1 MAGRRIELGRALAG
15 EIGAA
20 VARPDDVRAYPMDV
34 TDAASIAA
42 AMAAIVAELGVP
54 GIVVNNAGVPARAP
68 SLELSEARWQ
78 GAIDVNLSGV
88 FRVAQA
94 SAREMVR
101 AGTGGTIINIASILG
116 LRVRAQVAAYAAS
129 KAAVVQLTHAL
140 ALEWAE
146 HGIRV
151 NAIAPGYFDTDINR
165 DLLKTPVG
173 QAIVARIPQGRVG
186 NARRAR
192 RAAAAAGIG
201 RVDVHDRRGPCGR
214 RGTSGRTRSDHR
226 VLARIRP
233 APITRPSRRTR
244 STTFAHFAVSAAMT
258 LPKSSGVPAIG
269 LPPSSARRSRIFGS
283 ASARLTSALTFSMT
297 SRGVPFGMPM
307 PNQAVAS

>member
-1 MAGRRIELGRALAG
+1 MAATAPPSRHAPLAGRTALVTGAFSGFGLHFSRVLASHGAKVAMAGRRIELGTDLAA

-20 VARPDDVRAYPMDV
+20 AARPGDVRAYAMDV
-34 TDAASIAA
+34 TSAASIARG
-42 AMAAIVAELGVP
+42 MGRLVAELGAPV
-54 GIVVNNAGVPARAP
+54 IVVNNAGIPARAP
-68 SLELSEARWQ
+68 SLELSEAQWQ
-78 GAIDVNLSGV
+78 GAIDTNLSGV

-94 SAREMVR
+94 SAREMLR

-129 KAAVVQLTHAL
+129 KAAVVQLTKAL

-186 NARRAR
+186 DLRELDGPLLLLASDGSTYMTGAV
-192 RAAAAAGIG
+192 IP
-201 RVDVHDRRGPCGR
+201 VDGGHLVN
-214 RGTSGRTRSDHR
+214 
-226 VLARIRP
+226 
-233 APITRPSRRTR
+233 
-244 STTFAHFAVSAAMT
+244 T
-258 LPKSSGVPAIG
+258 L
-269 LPPSSARRSRIFGS
+269 
-283 ASARLTSALTFSMT
+283 
-297 SRGVPFGMPM
+297 
-307 PNQAVAS
+307 